1 MAPQGAEETLFVSV
15 DNEDSEDSIIVNE
28 ENDRV
33 ADVEENDFNAG
44 VNLNSTQQ
52 PLVEVKLEGIKF

>member
-28 ENDRV
+28 ENNHV
-33 ADVEENDFNAG
+33 ADVVENDFNAG

-52 PLVEVKLEGIKF
+52 PLVEVNLEGIKF